1 MGANPSVWYCRIEWT
16 FSDYDGPIGLADDN
30 KVELLARDAE
40 AGFNHCQR
48 TIRQPHPPF
57 VEPPTMQPLARI
69 GSEPRASASIMPTI
83 SSVTKQFLKPFCC
96 QDSARR
102 APEVALIEMNE
113 PRETG
118 FERGVFD

>member
-1 MGANPSVWYCRIEWT
+1 MSSSWPGT
-16 FSDYDGPIGLADDN
+16 LT
-30 KVELLARDAE
+30 
-40 AGFNHCQR
+40 GFNHCQR
-48 TIRQPHPPF
+48 QRLSDSPTVSAVCRAADNATIVVDQFRA
-57 VEPPTMQPLARI
+57 ARI
-69 GSEPRASASIMPTI
+69 GSIMPTI